1 MVNLWYLPSEF
12 FWKRFNVKNSAC
24 LFSGRALKGV
34 MAFLLALL
42 VPVTM
47 AAEPASAAR
56 QPANA
61 DSVARLMAGLEPSD
75 SAHKA
80 LAESKVWQTHSAAMI
95 ASWTKVRDGQL
106 AGMQAWRSKELPGG
120 CPVGNTLLYPFS
132 GPDFLNA
139 FALFPA
145 CTTTVMFG
153 LEPVG
158 RLPDPSAMNSAH
170 FAQSLTAARNAMANI
185 FERNY
190 FVTNTMRRNLHGE
203 QLRGVVPVLT
213 MSMVYA
219 GLEVVSVQPAPMVK
233 PGGDKAKIN
242 GVSIEYRSPGGKGGG
257 RVLYYPVD
265 LSDKGLSGHPEALDY
280 IRGFKPSTT
289 LLKAASY
296 LMHIREF
303 SQIRQALLE
312 TSGFLLQDDTG
323 IPYRHLVK
331 QGFAVTPYGTYKK
344 PIPPFEPQYQQSLM
358 DFYRSSQPQALP
370 FRFGYHTSL
379 AENRSVLMIARLKP
393 QEKPVSA
400 GDAASG
406 R

>member
-1 MVNLWYLPSEF
+1 M
-12 FWKRFNVKNSAC
+12 KNSAR
-24 LFSGRALKGV
+24 LYPGRPLKGV
-34 MAFLLALL
+34 ISYLIASFLALSI
-42 VPVTM
+42 PAAI
-47 AAEPASAAR
+47 AAEPAKVVR
-56 QPANA
+56 PPANA
-61 DSVARLMAGLEPSD
+61 DSVARLLAGLEPSNAD
-75 SAHKA
+75 HKV
-80 LAESKVWQTHSAAMI
+80 LADSKVWQKHSAAML

-106 AGMQAWRSKELPGG
+106 AGMRAWQAKELAGG

-139 FALFPA
+139 HALFPG
-145 CTTTVMFG
+145 CGTYVMFG

-158 RLPDPSAMNSAH
+158 RLPDPSAMNATQ
-170 FAQSLTAARNAMANI
+170 FAQALTAARNAMANI

-219 GLEVVSVQPAPMVK
+219 GLEVVSIQPASLAANAS
-233 PGGDKAKIN
+233 GSESGKAAIK
-242 GVSIEYRSPGGKGGG
+242 GVAIEYRNPEGKGVG

-265 LSDKGLSGHPEALDY
+265 LSDKGLSGRNEVLDY

-358 DFYRSSQPQALP
+358 DFYRNSQPQALP

-393 QEKPVSA
+393 QEQRSA
-400 GDAASG
+400 GGVDAP
-406 R
+406 RH